1 MTASHKPDEV
11 FPADELFRKR
21 VLSRRKFFV
30 LGGLTT
36 AAVATG
42 SWSLPTA
49 FASTAQVSLDFE
61 NGSLGAP
68 ITTHKGARLGSA
80 FAHTGNYGC
89 RLHPTTATN
98 NFACLMIDRSGFALN
113 KPYATYSMYFR
124 LVTLPKPTDNYMNLF
139 EIGNTSAASTKS
151 QFTVFFRN
159 NRLVCDFNYR
169 ETMDI
174 GPVPTDGAWHLIQAI
189 VYFGATTY
197 NAQVSYDGAAAKTLT
212 SANDKTAESVRI
224 LWIHYPSAAVDYT
237 MDVDDILMS
246 TSDALPS
253 FFARP
258 LR

>member
-1 MTASHKPDEV
+1 MIAPQDSDARFTSGEA
-11 FPADELFRKR
+11 FRKR
-21 VLSRRKFFV
+21 VLSRRRLFL

-42 SWSLPTA
+42 SWSLPAA
-49 FASTAQVSLDFE
+49 FASVAQVSLDFE
-61 NGSLGAP
+61 NDSLGAP

-80 FAHTGNYGC
+80 YAHTGNYGC

-98 NFACLMIDRSGFALN
+98 NFACLMVDRSGFALN
-113 KPYATYSMYFR
+113 KPYATYAMYFR

-139 EIGNTSAASTKS
+139 EIGNTSSADTKS

-174 GPVPTDGAWHLIQAI
+174 GPVPTDGGWHLIQAI
-189 VYFGATTY
+189 VYFGSTTY
-197 NAQVSYDGAAAKTLT
+197 TAHVSFDGAAATTLT
-212 SANDKTAESVRI
+212 SADNKTAESVRI
-224 LWIHYPSAAVDYT
+224 LWIHYPRAVVDYT

-246 TSDALPS
+246 TSDTPPA
-253 FFARP
+253 FFVTP